1 MNKSAI
7 HPMPAYFDRY
17 INQVPDELE
26 IVPAIQKSIL
36 DIYQLDKEKIDSLG
50 DQVYAPGKW
59 TIRQILLHIADSE
72 RVFIYRA
79 LRFARKDRTPLQSF
93 DENLFADHSNAG
105 ERSLESLLDELVA
118 VRQSSLAFYKN
129 LNDEQL
135 LAIGHTY
142 NTEMSVLAMGFTIVG
157 HQAHHFKIIEDLYF
171 PLLNAQ

>member
-17 INQVPDELE
+17 INQVPEELE

-36 DIYQLDKEKIDSLG
+36 DVYQLDKEKINSLG

-59 TIRQILLHIADSE
+59 TIKQLLLHIADTE

-79 LRFARKDRTPLQSF
+79 LRFARKDSTPAQSF
-93 DENLFADHSNAG
+93 DENLFANNSNAG
-105 ERSLESLLDELVA
+105 ERTLESLLDELVA
-118 VRQSSLAFYKN
+118 VRQSTLAFYKN
-129 LNDEQL
+129 LSNEQL
-135 LAIGHTY
+135 LSIGHTY
-142 NTEMSVLAMGFTIVG
+142 NTEMSVLAVGFTIVG
-157 HQAHHFKIIEDLYF
+157 HQAHHFKIIEERYF